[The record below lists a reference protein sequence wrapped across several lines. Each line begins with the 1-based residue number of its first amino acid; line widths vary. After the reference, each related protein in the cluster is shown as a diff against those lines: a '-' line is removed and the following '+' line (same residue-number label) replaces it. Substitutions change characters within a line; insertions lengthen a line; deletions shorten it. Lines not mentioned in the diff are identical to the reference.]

1 MKSLNIKAYAKIN
14 LFLKVHKKRA
24 DGYHG
29 VSTALT
35 NVDLTDELNF
45 SASMDLTLASNMQIV
60 EQENLIMK
68 AAKLLQSRSKTSN
81 GAAITLKKNIPIK
94 AGLGGGSS
102 DAAATIVALNK
113 LWGLN
118 WSGEKLSEIGAR
130 LGSDVNFFLQG
141 GLALAEGRGEKI
153 MPIGEFLELDLVI
166 VKPDF
171 GIKASEAYSYWD
183 EIADNQET
191 DTSALIAAA
200 KESKLSTDT
209 LFNDLE
215 APVLAHYPEL
225 KRLFEVGYTAGAEKV
240 MLSGS
245 GSSFFAIVD
254 KETQNN
260 VYSAFKQEGL
270 ALYRAK
276 TINRSFDINE
286 S

>member
-1 MKSLNIKAYAKIN
+1 MKSLSIKAYAKIN
-14 LFLKVHKKRA
+14 LFLKVHEKRA

-35 NVDLTDELNF
+35 NVDLADELKF
-45 SASMDLTLASNMQIV
+45 SSSSQLTLASNTQIL

-68 AAKLLQSRSKTSN
+68 AAKLLQAESKASY
-81 GAAITLKKNIPIK
+81 GAAITLKKNIPIE

-118 WSGEKLSEIGAR
+118 WPDEKLSEIGAR
-130 LGSDVNFFLQG
+130 LGSDVNFFLHG

-153 MPIGEFLELDLVI
+153 LPISEFLELVLVI
-166 VKPDF
+166 AKPDF

-183 EIADNQET
+183 ELTDNKET
-191 DTSALIAAA
+191 DTSELMAAA

-215 APVLAHYPEL
+215 APVLTHYPKL
-225 KRLFEVGYTAGAEKV
+225 KRLFEVGLAAGAKKV

-245 GSSFFAIVD
+245 GSAFFAIVD

-276 TINRSFDINE
+276 TINRSFDIDE

>member
-1 MKSLNIKAYAKIN
+1 M
-14 LFLKVHKKRA
+14 HKKRV

-29 VSTALT
+29 VSTVLA
-35 NVDLTDELNF
+35 NVDLADELEF
-45 SASMDLTLASNMQIV
+45 SSSSQLTLASNTQIL

-68 AAKLLQSRSKTSN
+68 AAKLVQAESKASY
-81 GAAITLKKNIPIK
+81 GAAITLKKNIPIE

-102 DAAATIVALNK
+102 DAAVTIIALNK

-118 WSGEKLSEIGAR
+118 WPDEKLSEIGAR
-130 LGSDVNFFLQG
+130 LGSDVNFFLHG
-141 GLALAEGRGEKI
+141 GVALAEGRGEKI
-153 MPIGEFLELDLVI
+153 LPISEFLERDLVI
-166 VKPDF
+166 AKPDF

-183 EIADNQET
+183 ELTDNKET
-191 DTSALIAAA
+191 DTSELIAAA

-225 KRLFEVGYTAGAEKV
+225 KRLFEVGLVAGAKKV
-240 MLSGS
+240 ILSGS
-245 GSSFFAIVD
+245 GSAFFAIVD

-276 TINRSFDINE
+276 TINRSFDIDE